1 VISIVNEL
9 QLTDFDADH
18 QLLALPGTTLLI
30 FTSAGC
36 ASCRWAR
43 QQLPHFDL
51 AVTRLAWIDAGDN
64 PGVTARYEV
73 FHLPALFVIKD
84 GYFYAALSARLERSA
99 LTVALEQALKRPAEE
114 LP

>member
-1 VISIVNEL
+1 MNEL

-36 ASCRWAR
+36 SSCRWAR
-43 QQLPHFDL
+43 RELPQLDL
-51 AVTRLAWIDAGDN
+51 PVARLAWIDAGDN
-64 PGVTARYEV
+64 PGLVARYEV
-73 FHLPALFVIKD
+73 FHLPALFAVHD
-84 GYFYAALSARLERSA
+84 GYFYAALEARLERSA
-99 LTVALEQALKRPAEE
+99 LTAALEQALQRPAEE